1 MNLEVYVESL
11 NTPRCLRTFKQK
23 WKKSFVCQARP
34 HASLIKKNKC
44 FNTLLFQ
51 AFPNFGF
58 GGDGGFQFSFG
69 IGAFPFGIFASTF
82 NFNDGRPAARELC

>member
-1 MNLEVYVESL
+1 MNLEVCVEFL
-11 NTPRCLRTFKQK
+11 YTPRCLRTLNKNGRRALRVRQGTMQVCFKNN
-23 WKKSFVCQARP
+23 F
-34 HASLIKKNKC
+34 
-44 FNTLLFQ
+44 FNTLMFQ

-82 NFNDGRPAARELC
+82 NFNDGRPAARELR

>member
-1 MNLEVYVESL
+1 MESL

-23 WKKSFVCQARP
+23 WKKSF
-34 HASLIKKNKC
+34 ASLIFLFLKKTNS
-44 FNTLLFQ
+44 LLFQ